1 MILLNY
7 HARPVKVS
15 KKPDDIAGAWINCWI
30 NSDDVDDAT
39 KRALRMMR
47 ENGWK
52 EMEIDELFKVE
63 RGDYAENENQ
73 LRYFDQALLD
83 DEVLVVYTYPLVEG
97 DEE

>member
-7 HARPVKVS
+7 HARPVKVP

-52 EMEIDELFKVE
+52 EVEIEELFKVE

-83 DEVLVVYTYPLVEG
+83 DEVLVVYTYPLVER